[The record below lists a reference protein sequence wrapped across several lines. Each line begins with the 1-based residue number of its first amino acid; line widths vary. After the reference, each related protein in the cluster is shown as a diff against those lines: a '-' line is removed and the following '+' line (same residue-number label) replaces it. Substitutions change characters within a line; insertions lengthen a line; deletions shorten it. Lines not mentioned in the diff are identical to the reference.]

1 MKKLILLFTIL
12 VSLSSCMVIGT
23 AIGGKKTTSE
33 KEYILNSK
41 ESISESKLDLK
52 QVLYDDGWNK
62 LSENKTTITF
72 TKTSTILG
80 QLVFAKT
87 KNFTIISTFNKKRV
101 NLEIVQHGNFKVGT
115 NKKVEETFLAIK
127 NKYEK
132 IK

>member
-41 ESISESKLDLK
+41 ESISKSKLDLK

-87 KNFTIISTFNKKRV
+87 KNFTIISTFINKRV

>member
-41 ESISESKLDLK
+41 ESISKSKLDLK

-87 KNFTIISTFNKKRV
+87 KNFTIISTFNNKRV

>member
-41 ESISESKLDLK
+41 ESISKSKLDLK